1 MLNSAT
7 ECAQYQTGC
16 LLTHTYATGETTLKW
31 DTEPLAPDMYGTA
44 DDVQVA
50 IEDITRGQLDHQ
62 ALFEAFQ
69 TEITAGGAPQKGS

>member
-1 MLNSAT
+1 
-7 ECAQYQTGC
+7 
-16 LLTHTYATGETTLKW
+16 
-31 DTEPLAPDMYGTA
+31 MYGTA

-69 TEITAGGAPQKGS
+69 IEMAAGGAPQKGS